1 MLQNVENVFNCYRLG
16 DIFLFIVV
24 KFISY
29 WKTPVQETAIS
40 YLNTLESVCC
50 KLVFMLNQY
59 IRFVEFTV
67 NPSSWTL
74 FLYIGRELVV
84 TETEKFE
91 ENVDVNVPLKRLK
104 LLWVENDLSDIQLP
118 FYLLMSR
125 QVWRH
130 ELLV

>member
-1 MLQNVENVFNCYRLG
+1 MLQNVENVFNCYG
-16 DIFLFIVV
+16 PSNIFLFIVV

-29 WKTPVQETAIS
+29 WKTPVQEAAIS

-50 KLVFMLNQY
+50 KLVFMLSQY
-59 IRFVEFTV
+59 SRFVEFTV
-67 NPSSWTL
+67 NPSSWTF
-74 FLYIGRELVV
+74 FLDTGRELVV